1 MYLII
6 YYLPP
11 LSIQSV
17 YEICPKIIISV
28 LVSPAVLC
36 NKDILCQMNV
46 FDMPKTISEPQD
58 ALWDISHLNVET
70 NDYNDT
76 DFLQD

>member
-1 MYLII
+1 
-6 YYLPP
+6 
-11 LSIQSV
+11 
-17 YEICPKIIISV
+17 
-28 LVSPAVLC
+28 
-36 NKDILCQMNV
+36 MNV